1 MRELGYEEKKKRREV
16 FEERKIEELW
26 RISKGEGDEKNEE
39 EEKKHSVTIGENEKA
54 KTHLMAKLCVV

>member
-26 RISKGEGDEKNEE
+26 RISKGEGDEENEE
-39 EEKKHSVTIGENEKA
+39 EEKKQSVTIGENEKA